1 MTALIALDDSPRAPH
16 VFAAGTEL
24 ARLTG
29 AEVVLVRVL
38 TEPTD
43 IPPAAHTQPSHLDD
57 EVEQAVRA
65 EFGRLMDSSPGVR
78 FGAPIVVAGDPWRR
92 ILEVADRIGADL
104 IVMGNHRPHGVER
117 VLGTVASRVVSHA
130 DRSVLLVR

>member
-1 MTALIALDDSPRAPH
+1 
-16 VFAAGTEL
+16 
-24 ARLTG
+24 
-29 AEVVLVRVL
+29 
-38 TEPTD
+38 
-43 IPPAAHTQPSHLDD
+43 
-57 EVEQAVRA
+57 
-65 EFGRLMDSSPGVR
+65 
-78 FGAPIVVAGDPWRR
+78 VAGDPWRR